1 MKQILIKEDKQSR
14 IELLKLNR
22 KGFYNFVRYI
32 QENEILSLKK
42 EFKGYEIINKLGK
55 GAKLCG

>member
-1 MKQILIKEDKQSR
+1 MKQILIKEDKQNR

-32 QENEILSLKK
+32 QESELPSIKR
-42 EFKGYEIINKLGK
+42 EFKGYEIINKL
-55 GAKLCG
+55 